1 MDTDAAKYANSESS
15 VDTTLSGEVSYVK
28 SDLPVDTTQPD
39 AQKFAEIVG
48 VFRDRAKAEE
58 AINALKQAGIGGDT
72 IQLTEHNPEVN
83 VASGADT
90 SEEGVDAFLLG
101 GSGVSDPRRVLVQL
115 RAEGREQEAVA
126 ILTSF
131 GSNNS
136 DLPPGTAL
144 AEGSIVDVGAEGASK
159 TPATVGPTDSSFGS
173 AQVQARPSDVSI
185 TDSPKPPSP

>member
-1 MDTDAAKYANSESS
+1 MDTDAAKYANGESP
-15 VDTTLSGEVSYVK
+15 VDTTQPDEVNYVK
-28 SDLPVDTTQPD
+28 SDLPVDTTAPGAEKY
-39 AQKFAEIVG
+39 AQIVG
-48 VFRDRAKAEE
+48 VFRDWEKAEE

-72 IQLTEHNPEVN
+72 IQLTEHNPVAD
-83 VASGADT
+83 VASDADT
-90 SEEGVDAFLLG
+90 PEEGVDALLL

-144 AEGSIVDVGAEGASK
+144 AEGSIVDVCAAGAAK

-173 AQVQARPSDVSI
+173 AQVQARPTDVAI
-185 TDSPKPPSP
+185 TDSPKPPAP